1 MEMEDPESKLPS
13 RLLGVSEVARFF
25 GVHSST
31 VRRWQKKGLVES
43 YILGPGNNVRFMRE
57 DVLNFLHKYGE
68 GKYREA

>member
-1 MEMEDPESKLPS
+1 MEMENPESKLPS
-13 RLLGVSEVARFF
+13 RLLGISEVACFF

-43 YILGPGNNVRFMRE
+43 YVLGPGHNVRFMRE
-57 DVLNFLHKYGE
+57 DILNFLRKYRE